1 MATYKGGEGGGQKS
15 SKKWLH
21 GFCMPPFYFYMQFVV
36 PYTSAKN
43 TIHYFIHLLTRRML
57 KTFLGIIIL
66 SSLIISNG
74 NLCEAKW
81 LRHQKLMVNNGK
93 MEDCSVKCAP
103 QTCRIKCVPT
113 MATTTTT
120 TTTIT
125 STTTTITSTATTSTA
140 MTSTTAKRAPAI
152 TNTKANYAENE
163 EVILK
168 FSFKMN

>member
-57 KTFLGIIIL
+57 KTFLGIIIF

-74 NLCEAKW
+74 NICEA
-81 LRHQKLMVNNGK
+81 RHGNLMVNNRK
-93 MEDCSVKCAP
+93 MQKCSVKCAP
-103 QTCRIKCVPT
+103 QTCRIKCVQT
-113 MATTTTT
+113 MATTTITP
-120 TTTIT
+120 TTIT
-125 STTTTITSTATTSTA
+125 STTTSTAP
-140 MTSTTAKRAPAI
+140 TSTTTIRTPAI
-152 TNTKANYAENE
+152 TNTKADYAKNQK
-163 EVILK
+163 V
-168 FSFKMN
+168 SNS